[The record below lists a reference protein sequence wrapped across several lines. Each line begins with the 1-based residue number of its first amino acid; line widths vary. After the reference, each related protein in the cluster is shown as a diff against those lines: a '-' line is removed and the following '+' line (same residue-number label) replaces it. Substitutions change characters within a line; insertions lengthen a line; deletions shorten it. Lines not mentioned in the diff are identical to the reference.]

1 MADFRHTKLYSECRL
16 RGLFSLS
23 RTKRSLKFKLLIVTA
38 IWRYLLLTS
47 RANLNLNEVKL
58 TEIQNKEKQIHK
70 SFNIFLWLYILL
82 RISEIFQ
89 QDVYCFFKIKILAF
103 KLSQRDKLISSLNI
117 HTKIV

>member
-1 MADFRHTKLYSECRL
+1 M
-16 RGLFSLS
+16 
-23 RTKRSLKFKLLIVTA
+23 IVTA
-38 IWRYLLLTS
+38 IWRYLLLTY
-47 RANLNLNEVKL
+47 RANLNLNKVKL

-117 HTKIV
+117 HTKIFNAV